1 MERYLNFVSSVNLCS
16 AGIGRT
22 GTIVVIDMILETID
36 TIGKQFFEI
45 STEYKQSH
53 SKYTV
58 FLCLILPPCFPISLP
73 SVGLDCDIDIPKY
86 IQMVREQRSG
96 MVQTEAQYKF
106 IYLSVSEYI
115 QTTKAKDCAYMVSNR
130 DRKSRKK
137 TTTDTSGV
145 FLFLGLKYRSIQGK
159 NRSKFQEK
167 KIEICMSIG
176 LCTFDC

>member
-1 MERYLNFVSSVNLCS
+1 MHLCS

-36 TIGKQFFEI
+36 TFGKTFIKEI
-45 STEYKQSH
+45 SLKLLLFFPHTASIQ
-53 SKYTV
+53 
-58 FLCLILPPCFPISLP
+58 CFPISLP

-115 QTTKAKDCAYMVSNR
+115 QTTKAKDCAYLVSNR

-137 TTTDTSGV
+137 TGTDDQTQELV
-145 FLFLGLKYRSIQGK
+145 CRLM
-159 NRSKFQEK
+159 NRSESQVQT
-167 KIEICMSIG
+167 IDICMSIG
-176 LCTFDC
+176 LCTSDC

>member
-1 MERYLNFVSSVNLCS
+1 MYQLCSSVIVCS

-36 TIGKQFFEI
+36 TLG
-45 STEYKQSH
+45 T
-53 SKYTV
+53 
-58 FLCLILPPCFPISLP
+58 FLYSYLLIIFHFPHTTSIHGFPISPP
-73 SVGLDCDIDIPKY
+73 SAGLDCDIDIPKY

-130 DRKSRKK
+130 NREIQEENEER
-137 TTTDTSGV
+137 
-145 FLFLGLKYRSIQGK
+145 YR
-159 NRSKFQEK
+159 N
-167 KIEICMSIG
+167 
-176 LCTFDC
+176 